1 MSVVVAVVFTS
12 LEAFHSLL
20 FDVIP
25 HPSVSYRRVFTS
37 ILYFQL
43 NSSQSDLRHF
53 RVNFS
58 ELFFFNASGFEQA
71 FFTHRYFLPYTPS
84 FVTQMG
90 EGTPHPGSSSV
101 PALTKLPLPTDA

>member
-1 MSVVVAVVFTS
+1 MLVVVFRHSLLFFIHCCFCDVV
-12 LEAFHSLL
+12 LHSLL

-53 RVNFS
+53 HVNFS
-58 ELFFFNASGFEQA
+58 ELFIFNASG
-71 FFTHRYFLPYTPS
+71 TVLSKRFLPTGIFY
-84 FVTQMG
+84 
-90 EGTPHPGSSSV
+90 
-101 PALTKLPLPTDA
+101 LTLLHL